1 MRSEASAPQLTTH
14 IGPAFGCLALALD
27 ARSDVARLERTGE
40 GILKVTAPDSSR
52 ARLAAEA
59 ARLGLGDAD
68 GVWVLTLDASAAE
81 DALGATTPAL
91 VAAWRAARSARG
103 EDASVDDA
111 VATLGALMQRSG
123 GLPDPAGIAACAGD
137 GAGWAIDLH
146 PPRALSL
153 RPALAWIAL
162 CTPEVTWGPRRRRD
176 ASPREVAWM
185 KHARQMA
192 RAGALGHLLCQPD
205 ASADSLRAAFED
217 AVSDGFDALF
227 PGMHPALRGARRAG
241 ALGSWMSGTGPTLC
255 AYARGES
262 EASAAADAM
271 IDALE
276 AHCVLA
282 QARVV
287 RVGISEE
294 RSEA

>member
-27 ARSDVARLERTGE
+27 ARSDVARLERIGE
-40 GILKVTAPDSSR
+40 GPLKVKAPDSSR

-68 GVWVLTLDASAAE
+68 GVWALTLDASAAE

-91 VAAWRAARSARG
+91 VAAWRAARSARDA
-103 EDASVDDA
+103 DASVDDA
-111 VATLGALMQRSG
+111 VATLGALMQHRAGSRTRRHR
-123 GLPDPAGIAACAGD
+123 GLRRRRRGVG
-137 GAGWAIDLH
+137 DLH

-153 RPALAWIAL
+153 RPAPAWVASAR
-162 CTPEVTWGPRRRRD
+162 PRSPGGPAGRD

-205 ASADSLRAAFED
+205 AGADSLRAAFED

-255 AYARGES
+255 AYARGET

-271 IDALE
+271 VGNRRLLRLVARRVWVCLE
-276 AHCVLA
+276 
-282 QARVV
+282 
-287 RVGISEE
+287 
-294 RSEA
+294 